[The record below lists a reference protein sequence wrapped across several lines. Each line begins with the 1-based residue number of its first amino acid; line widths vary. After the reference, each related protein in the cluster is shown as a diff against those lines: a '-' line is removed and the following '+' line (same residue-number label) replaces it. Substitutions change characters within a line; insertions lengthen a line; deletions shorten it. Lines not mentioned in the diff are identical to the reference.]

1 MAYDF
6 LLCKPS
12 LPAPDVVVDR
22 SSFNDLPMEERLSIT
37 QRDLQHMKE
46 AFYLKESDQDDLQQ
60 ELKFHAIKNEELMD
74 VINAF
79 RSTSSDRSHELMRA
93 KAEQNSEL
101 TVQVHS
107 LRDLLTKSGSQIAAL
122 QKDLKEKT
130 KEGEKLASYQ
140 RNHQRL
146 QVQLKGLV
154 KTLNK
159 VEISNIDIPSEWI
172 NLQWITGGVKNKKE
186 ENNDLINLQWITG
199 GFKNKK
205 EYNDD
210 SDKTIQDITQK
221 IIVMEADRQRVLK
234 ESQLYNQSDG
244 EKERQILALERQVR
258 KMKHDQDELEE
269 TNKSQKQQLA
279 VREGKIGALEE
290 LFQSINTNRAIEGAK
305 GKAGRLNRRDSLL
318 NDEFENDED
327 DDCESVDINSL
338 AESSSTGVTQSF
350 EEMFTSIWTNFTG
363 GAATTNQDEQ
373 DISSCFN
380 DSYHT
385 MQVEV
390 ELKNAAKADIDEL
403 QKRQQA
409 LTEDYEAAQFKISDL
424 SAKLEDAT
432 IRANSF
438 RTKAKLRESLL
449 KDVIQ
454 QYKELQMENSASN
467 DQMVELK
474 RKVEDLLQLE
484 KERNEERK
492 AEEAAAG
499 AALVAAA
506 SGKLVVKG
514 PAVTDQGETPTFD
527 MSERTRMS
535 SEDDSSQSSS
545 PSTSVTNGLD
555 KNFVV
560 DENKRLVSECDRL
573 QHEFDSAIEK
583 INDFE
588 ESLQEVRVEFQES
601 QGLQADQARMIA
613 LLEGEKTSL
622 QDQIVEVSTK
632 VVVNQSVH
640 TRTEDDL
647 KLAELRDKQV
657 QREKDLWQVIE
668 QYKRLADENRSTQ
681 EEKAEVG
688 HELMLSEHE
697 LMQTDKVT
705 IQRPD
710 LVYES
715 RKLEKAMEEAVL
727 TGEKISNELQLARTE
742 VAVNKEETK
751 GVRKRLAGC
760 HFHYKE
766 LQQHYDTILKQNE
779 ELERRLGEAEEYEA
793 LHNNHGMP

>member
-1 MAYDF
+1 MMACGTYDF
-6 LLCKPS
+6 LLCTPS
-12 LPAPDVVVDR
+12 LPAPAPDVVVDR
-22 SSFNDLPMEERLSIT
+22 SSFNDLPMEERLAIT

-46 AFYLKESDQDDLQQ
+46 ALHLKESDQEDLQQ
-60 ELKFHAIKNEELMD
+60 EMKFHAIKNEELMD

-79 RSTSSDRSHELMRA
+79 RSTSSDRSHEIMRA

-107 LRDLLTKSGSQIAAL
+107 LRDILTKSGDQIAAL
-122 QKDLKEKT
+122 QKDLKQKT

-186 ENNDLINLQWITG
+186 ENDDSINLQWITG
-199 GFKNKK
+199 GFRNKK
-205 EYNDD
+205 ADNDD

-221 IIVMEADRQRVLK
+221 IIVMEADRQRILK

-244 EKERQILALERQVR
+244 EKEKRILALERQVR
-258 KMKHDQDELEE
+258 KMQHDQDELQE

-305 GKAGRLNRRDSLL
+305 GKAGSPNRRDSLL
-318 NDEFENDED
+318 NVEFEDDEN

-338 AESSSTGVTQSF
+338 AESASEGITQSF

-363 GAATTNQDEQ
+363 GAATTDQDDQE
-373 DISSCFN
+373 ISSCFN

-390 ELKNAAKADIDEL
+390 ELKNAAKANIDEL
-403 QKRQQA
+403 KERQQV
-409 LTEDYEAAQFKISDL
+409 LTEDYEAAQFKISGL

-432 IRANSF
+432 IKANSF
-438 RTKAKLRESLL
+438 QTKAKLRESLL

-467 DQMVELK
+467 DRMVELK
-474 RKVEDLLQLE
+474 RKVAVLLQLE
-484 KERNEERK
+484 KQRNEERK
-492 AEEAAAG
+492 AKEAAAG

-506 SGKLVVKG
+506 SGKIVVKG
-514 PAVTDQGETPTFD
+514 PSVTDQGETSTFD
-527 MSERTRMS
+527 MSERSRMT

-545 PSTSVTNGLD
+545 PSTSLNNGLD
-555 KNFVV
+555 NNFVLE
-560 DENKRLVSECDRL
+560 ENKLLVGECDRL

-583 INDFE
+583 INDLE
-588 ESLQEVRVEFQES
+588 ESLQEVRDEFQQS
-601 QGLQADQARMIA
+601 QSLQADQSRTIA

-632 VVVNQSVH
+632 VVGNQSVH

-647 KLAELRDKQV
+647 ILAELREQKARDKQM
-657 QREKDLWQVIE
+657 QREKDLWEVIE

-681 EEKAEVG
+681 EEMAEVE
-688 HELMLSEHE
+688 HELMLT
-697 LMQTDKVT
+697 QKVK
-705 IQRPD
+705 IQRRD
-710 LVYES
+710 LVYEF
-715 RKLEKAMEEAVL
+715 RKLEKGKKLSFIYTFLRFVF
-727 TGEKISNELQLARTE
+727 
-742 VAVNKEETK
+742 V
-751 GVRKRLAGC
+751 
-760 HFHYKE
+760 
-766 LQQHYDTILKQNE
+766 
-779 ELERRLGEAEEYEA
+779 
-793 LHNNHGMP
+793 